1 MSVITPEAILG
12 PALMSALD
20 AAGYVVRKK
29 PATRRT
35 VAPVEAFAPN
45 TGDPRV
51 DDFMRKHHDPKYKP
65 LPLPKAPGLPPLRP
79 MKVSEQDAAE
89 AAWNAECARA
99 AADVAAGRPSSAEIG
114 LRALIALHRP
124 AA

>member
-1 MSVITPEAILG
+1 MSAITPEAILG

-35 VAPVEAFAPN
+35 VAPVEPFAPN

-51 DDFMRKHHDPKYKP
+51 DDFMRRKHDPKHRP
-65 LPLPKAPGLPPLRP
+65 LPLPKAPGARPLP
-79 MKVSEQDAAE
+79 KWTVSDMDEAERAWNAACAE
-89 AAWNAECARA
+89 AAES
-99 AADVAAGRPSSAEIG
+99 VAAGRPSDAEVE
-114 LRALIALHRP
+114 LRTMIALHRP
-124 AA
+124 AE

>member
-1 MSVITPEAILG
+1 MSAITPEAILG

-51 DDFMRKHHDPKYKP
+51 DNFMRKHHRHDCLGRCKP
-65 LPLPKAPGLPPLRP
+65 RYI
-79 MKVSEQDAAE
+79 E
-89 AAWNAECARA
+89 AR
-99 AADVAAGRPSSAEIG
+99 R
-114 LRALIALHRP
+114 
-124 AA
+124 

>member
-1 MSVITPEAILG
+1 MSAVTPEAILG

-29 PATRRT
+29 RATRRT

-51 DDFMRKHHDPKYKP
+51 DDFMRKHHRHDWEAHQRRAFANRAGMIPMP
-65 LPLPKAPGLPPLRP
+65 SPAPGRTKRP
-79 MKVSEQDAAE
+79 TTQTERARLYRGFNVVYTDLAAE
-89 AAWNAECARA
+89 
-99 AADVAAGRPSSAEIG
+99 
-114 LRALIALHRP
+114 
-124 AA
+124 

>member
-1 MSVITPEAILG
+1 MSATTPEAILG

-35 VAPVEAFAPN
+35 VAPAEVFAPN
-45 TGDPRV
+45 TGDPWV
-51 DDFMRKHHDPKYKP
+51 DDFMRRKHDPKYRP
-65 LPLPKAPGLPPLRP
+65 LPLPKAPGARPLRP

-89 AAWNAECARA
+89 RAWNAACAEA
-99 AADVAAGRPSSAEIG
+99 AEDVAAGRPSAAVVH
-114 LRALIALHRP
+114 LRDLIALHRP
-124 AA
+124 SA

>member
-1 MSVITPEAILG
+1 MSAITPEAILG
-12 PALMSALD
+12 PDLMSALD

-51 DDFMRKHHDPKYKP
+51 DDFMRKHHRHDWEAHQRRAFASRTGMIPMP
-65 LPLPKAPGLPPLRP
+65 SPAPGRP
-79 MKVSEQDAAE
+79 KRSMTQTERANLYRGFNVIYTDLAAK
-89 AAWNAECARA
+89 
-99 AADVAAGRPSSAEIG
+99 
-114 LRALIALHRP
+114 
-124 AA
+124 